1 MDLDVESN
9 HCSNAFEKGLVH
21 IILQGYA
28 LHLYRLIYITNVS
41 EISITRIAMLVVSKT
56 NRLLHNKIFS
66 PPVYNPVQILWEI
79 HILKI
84 ALMPLS
90 ADVTKGVQRFIFIL
104 TDDYNA
110 KATALSAYLASYLDQ
125 KKIPF
130 SYLKLSTTLSLTF
143 GNLSPEKEGEA
154 FITWDG
160 GEVDYDVGII
170 ERSITGELPRTSC
183 LTLGQAI
190 QQLYILQAKQQETG
204 FTRLTF
210 EEDLLDYLVNY
221 IQTEPTLQH
230 PHSPNTNSYD
240 IPIRIVEIGGGVRQP
255 STQIFTRTIER
266 LLSLSCG
273 EDPPPS
279 APQRGS
285 VIILMATANPDAI
298 KPEIMQL
305 FCGYAP
311 DYLIQLRNL
320 NSTDIL
326 DDEYTIHA
334 TRVDSK
340 GMSDEEIML
349 KELIAKWN
357 KTWAL
362 KAFTAKSTTELIS
375 SMAVLPSYTNENALT
390 AENDMKKA
398 VEMAKC
404 TGQIEELGSVLAE
417 MKVDREELVNLGSDV
432 LEEFDNAIAHVNE
445 AQDHAREWFFNAI
458 CMICG
463 TAKETEVCP
472 VCALNSHSLD
482 VNEAITEA
490 TFTYMASPAEL
501 ECKMVSQK
509 LVHTRL
515 ASNICEDDQSEEIIS
530 DMMLYDSESDTGTTT
545 ERSYPHLPK
554 KYFGSM
560 SVAKMVKNYGDAF
573 LAEKD
578 VNMPLGSLITAT
590 TKDMQSFQSYQSGHS
605 CYTDSCA
612 HTPTCHS
619 EIAGPSESG
628 SEVPGEIILAQN
640 SETPTRDKS
649 THVTLTLAKHH
660 HPSNADG
667 HLKLRIENLKKKE
680 AEMSVQQMLA
690 SAAQAKSLRHEM
702 TLKHLDLPCIIAVV
716 GKFVA
721 REDSYLSILEALR
734 ATMHK
739 YHHDKP
745 FAFLWVDPTALDEK
759 NCNDILQEAHGF
771 VLPGGFGDIGI
782 NGLMLSIQYAR
793 THNKPILGLCLG
805 FQMMVCEFARN
816 VCGLRYANST
826 EMDPGTPH
834 KLIIPIS
841 EMLETGQIKP
851 LHKQQNTANPGT
863 TAKYSTMRLGD
874 LLVSVKADTMLSECY
889 NRYHQVKERHWHSFA
904 VNTQY
909 IDILTKHGL
918 IISGMDFTNQLPM
931 AIELPTETHP
941 FFMATQYHPEFTS
954 KHRLPHTLFA
964 AFVSAIYRIQ
974 DM

>member
-1 MDLDVESN
+1 
-9 HCSNAFEKGLVH
+9 
-21 IILQGYA
+21 
-28 LHLYRLIYITNVS
+28 
-41 EISITRIAMLVVSKT
+41 
-56 NRLLHNKIFS
+56 
-66 PPVYNPVQILWEI
+66 
-79 HILKI
+79 
-84 ALMPLS
+84 MPLS

-125 KKIPF
+125 KRIPF

-190 QQLYILQAKQQETG
+190 QQLYIQQAKQQETG

-210 EEDLLDYLVNY
+210 EDDLLDYLVTY
-221 IQTEPTLQH
+221 IQMEPTLQH
-230 PHSPNTNSYD
+230 PPSSGMSSYE

-266 LLSLSCG
+266 LLSLSCS

-311 DYLIQLRNL
+311 DYLIQLHNL

-326 DDEYTIHA
+326 DDEYTINA
-334 TRVDSK
+334 TRVDAK
-340 GMSDEEIML
+340 GMSDEKIML

-357 KTWAL
+357 KAWAF
-362 KAFTAKSTTELIS
+362 KAFAAKSTTELVS
-375 SMAVLPSYTNENALT
+375 SMAVLPSFTDESVLT
-390 AENDMKKA
+390 AETDMKKA

-404 TGQIEELGSVLAE
+404 TGQIEALGNVLVE
-417 MKVDREELVNLGSDV
+417 MRVDREEVVELGDEV
-432 LEEFDNAIAHVNE
+432 LREFDNALAHITE
-445 AQDHAREWFFNAI
+445 EQDHAAEGIFGAI

-463 TAKETEVCP
+463 TAKKTEVCP
-472 VCALNSHSLD
+472 VCTLNSHLLD

-490 TFTYMASPAEL
+490 TFTYMASPTDL
-501 ECKMVSQK
+501 CCKSISQN
-509 LVHTRL
+509 LTHMRL
-515 ASNICEDDQSEEIIS
+515 ASNICEDDPSDEIIS
-530 DMMLYDSESDTGTTT
+530 DTALYDSESDTSTAA
-545 ERSYPHLPK
+545 EKSHLSSQK
-554 KYFGSM
+554 RYFGSK

-578 VNMPLGSLITAT
+578 TNMPLGSLITAT
-590 TKDMQSFQSYQSGHS
+590 AKDLPSHQSYQSYQSGHS
-605 CYTDSCA
+605 YCTDSCA
-612 HTPTCHS
+612 HTPTAHS
-619 EIAGPSESG
+619 ELQGPSDST
-628 SEVPGEIILAQN
+628 SEVPGEIFLAHSSGASASVRN
-640 SETPTRDKS
+640 KN
-649 THVTLTLAKHH
+649 THVTLRLKKYHYT
-660 HPSNADG
+660 SNTDG

-680 AEMSVQQMLA
+680 AETSLQQMLA
-690 SAAQAKSLRHEM
+690 SAAQAKTLRHEM
-702 TLKHLDLPCIIAVV
+702 TLKHLDLPCIIAIV
-716 GKFVA
+716 GKFVT

-759 NCNDILQEAHGF
+759 NCDDILQEAHGF
-771 VLPGGFGDIGI
+771 VLPGGFGDIGV
-782 NGLMLSIQYAR
+782 NGLMLSIRYAR

-805 FQMMVCEFARN
+805 FQMMVCEFARD
-816 VCGLRYANST
+816 VCGLSHANST
-826 EMDPGTPH
+826 EMDPDTPH

-851 LHKQQNTANPGT
+851 LHKQQNVANPGT

-874 LLVSVKADTMLSECY
+874 LLVSVKPNTMLSECY
-889 NRYHQVKERHWHSFA
+889 NKYPQVKERHWHSFA

-909 IDILTKHGL
+909 IDTLTKHGL

-931 AIELPTETHP
+931 AVELPTETHP

-954 KHRLPHTLFA
+954 KHRLPHTLFV
-964 AFVSAIYRIQ
+964 AFVSAIYKLQ

>member
-1 MDLDVESN
+1 M
-9 HCSNAFEKGLVH
+9 
-21 IILQGYA
+21 
-28 LHLYRLIYITNVS
+28 
-41 EISITRIAMLVVSKT
+41 
-56 NRLLHNKIFS
+56 
-66 PPVYNPVQILWEI
+66 PV
-79 HILKI
+79 
-84 ALMPLS
+84 S

-110 KATALSAYLASYLDQ
+110 KTTALSAYLASYLDQ

-190 QQLYILQAKQQETG
+190 QQLYIQQAKQQETG

-210 EEDLLDYLVNY
+210 EEDLLDYLVTY

-230 PHSPNTNSYD
+230 PPSLNTNSYD

-266 LLSLSCG
+266 LLSLSCS
-273 EDPPPS
+273 ENPPLS

-285 VIILMATANPDAI
+285 VIILMATANPDSI
-298 KPEIMQL
+298 KPEIVQL

-311 DYLIQLRNL
+311 DYLIKLQNL

-326 DDEYTIHA
+326 DDEYTISA
-334 TRVDSK
+334 TRVDAN

-349 KELIAKWN
+349 KELISKWN
-357 KTWAL
+357 KTWAF
-362 KAFTAKSTTELIS
+362 KAFAAKSTTELIN
-375 SMAVLPSYTNENALT
+375 SMAVLPSFTDKGALT
-390 AENDMKKA
+390 TEKDMKNV
-398 VEMAKC
+398 VEIAKR
-404 TGQIEELGSVLAE
+404 TGQIEELGSALAE
-417 MKVDREELVNLGSDV
+417 MRVDRNELIELGDDV
-432 LEEFDNAIAHVNE
+432 LREFDNALTHVSE
-445 AQDHAREWFFNAI
+445 DYEKAPERIFNDV

-463 TAKETEVCP
+463 TAKETDICP
-472 VCALNSHSLD
+472 VCTLNSHVLD
-482 VNEAITEA
+482 INEAITEA

-501 ECKMVSQK
+501 GCKSINAK
-509 LVHTRL
+509 LTHMRL
-515 ASNICEDDQSEEIIS
+515 ASNICEEEPSEGVVS
-530 DMMLYDSESDTGTTT
+530 DMIACDSESDTSTISAI
-545 ERSYPHLPK
+545 EKSCPNLQK

-590 TKDMQSFQSYQSGHS
+590 MKDLQSYQSYQSGHS
-605 CYTDSCA
+605 FCTDSST
-612 HTPTCHS
+612 HTPANIHEEHGYC
-619 EIAGPSESG
+619 ESA
-628 SEVPGEIILAQN
+628 SEVPGEIVLAH
-640 SETPTRDKS
+640 TPEKIIRNKN
-649 THVTLTLAKHH
+649 THVTVRLARHH

-667 HLKLRIENLKKKE
+667 HLKLRIENLRRKE
-680 AEMSVQQMLA
+680 IEASLQQMLT
-690 SAAQAKSLRHEM
+690 SAAQAKTLRHEM
-702 TLKHLDLPCIIAVV
+702 TLKHLDLPCIIAIV

-739 YHHDKP
+739 YHHDRP

-782 NGLMLSIQYAR
+782 NGLMLSIKYAR
-793 THNKPILGLCLG
+793 THKKPILGLCLG

-816 VCGLRYANST
+816 VCGLIHANSV
-826 EMDPGTPH
+826 EMDPDTPH
-834 KLIIPIS
+834 KLIVPIS
-841 EMLETGQIKP
+841 EMLETGQINA

-874 LLVSVKADTMLSECY
+874 LLVTVKSDTMLSECY
-889 NRYHQVKERHWHSFA
+889 NRYPQVKERHWHSFA
-904 VNTQY
+904 VNTKY
-909 IDILTKHGL
+909 IDTLTKHGL

-931 AIELPTETHP
+931 AVELPTITHP

-954 KHRLPHTLFA
+954 KHRHPHTIFA
-964 AFVSAIYRIQ
+964 AFVSAIYRLH
-974 DM
+974 DVKV

>member
-1 MDLDVESN
+1 
-9 HCSNAFEKGLVH
+9 
-21 IILQGYA
+21 
-28 LHLYRLIYITNVS
+28 
-41 EISITRIAMLVVSKT
+41 
-56 NRLLHNKIFS
+56 
-66 PPVYNPVQILWEI
+66 
-79 HILKI
+79 
-84 ALMPLS
+84 MPFS

-110 KATALSAYLASYLDQ
+110 KTTALSAYLASYLDQ
-125 KKIPF
+125 KRIPF

-190 QQLYILQAKQQETG
+190 QQLYIQQAKHQETG

-210 EEDLLDYLVNY
+210 EEDLLDYLTNY

-230 PHSPNTNSYD
+230 PPSPNTNSYD

-266 LLSLSCG
+266 LLSLSCS
-273 EDPPPS
+273 ENPPPS

-298 KPEIMQL
+298 KPEIMRL

-311 DYLIQLRNL
+311 DYLIKLQNL

-326 DDEYTIHA
+326 DDEYIINA
-334 TRVDSK
+334 TRVDAK

-349 KELIAKWN
+349 KELISKWN
-357 KTWAL
+357 TTWAF
-362 KAFTAKSTTELIS
+362 KAFAAKSTTELVN
-375 SMAVLPSYTNENALT
+375 SMAVLPSFTDEGALT
-390 AENDMKKA
+390 AEKDIKNA
-398 VEMAKC
+398 VEMAKR
-404 TGQIEELGSVLAE
+404 TGQIEELGNALAE
-417 MKVDREELVNLGSDV
+417 MKVDREELVELGDEV
-432 LEEFDNAIAHVNE
+432 LREFDNALAHVNE
-445 AQDHAREWFFNAI
+445 EQEKVPEGIFGVI

-463 TAKETEVCP
+463 TAKETDVCP
-472 VCALNSHSLD
+472 VCTLNSHLLD

-501 ECKMVSQK
+501 GYKSISTK
-509 LVHTRL
+509 LTHMRL
-515 ASNICEDDQSEEIIS
+515 ASNICEEEPSEGVVS
-530 DMMLYDSESDTGTTT
+530 DMMMCDSESDTGTISAT
-545 ERSYPHLPK
+545 EKSCPSLQK

-578 VNMPLGSLITAT
+578 VNMPLGSLIMAT
-590 TKDMQSFQSYQSGHS
+590 TKDLHSHQSGHS
-605 CYTDSCA
+605 FCTDSSA
-612 HTPTCHS
+612 HSPATIPEEHGQG
-619 EIAGPSESG
+619 EPA
-628 SEVPGEIILAQN
+628 SEVPGEIVLAHSPGEPVRN
-640 SETPTRDKS
+640 KN
-649 THVTLTLAKHH
+649 THVTVKLAKHH

-667 HLKLRIENLKKKE
+667 HLKLRIENFRKKE
-680 AEMSVQQMLA
+680 VEKSLQQMLA
-690 SAAQAKSLRHEM
+690 SAAQAKTLRHEM
-702 TLKHLDLPCIIAVV
+702 TLKHLDLPCIIAIV

-739 YHHDKP
+739 YHHDRP
-745 FAFLWVDPTALDEK
+745 FAFLWVDPTALDEN

-782 NGLMLSIQYAR
+782 NGLMLSIKYAR
-793 THNKPILGLCLG
+793 THKKPILGLCLG

-816 VCGLRYANST
+816 VCGLVHANSA
-826 EMDPGTPH
+826 EMDPETPH
-834 KLIIPIS
+834 KLIVPIS

-851 LHKQQNTANPGT
+851 LHKQQTTANPGT

-874 LLVSVKADTMLSECY
+874 LLVSVKANTMLSECY
-889 NRYHQVKERHWHSFA
+889 NKYPQVKERHWHSFA
-904 VNTQY
+904 VNTKY
-909 IDILTKHGL
+909 IDTLTKHGL

-931 AIELPTETHP
+931 AVELPMTTHP

-964 AFVSAIYRIQ
+964 AFVSAIYRLQ
-974 DM
+974 DGKT